1 MRLLVSLACIAGAA
15 LLLYYGN
22 NASEA
27 PVSVVKE
34 AFTGTPTD
42 RSVLLLI
49 GGGVLGVIGLASLT
63 ASLRPAK
70 A

>member
-1 MRLLVSLACIAGAA
+1 MRLLLSIICLAGAA

-42 RSVLLLI
+42 RSIILLV
-49 GGGVLGVIGLASLT
+49 GGVILGVIGLASLT

>member
-1 MRLLVSLACIAGAA
+1 MRLLVSLVCIAGAA

-49 GGGVLGVIGLASLT
+49 GGVVLGVIGLASLT

>member
-1 MRLLVSLACIAGAA
+1 MRLLVSIVCIAGAA

-22 NASEA
+22 SASEA

-34 AFTGTPTD
+34 ALTGTPTD
-42 RSVLLLI
+42 RSIAFLV
-49 GGGVLGVIGLASLT
+49 GGVVLGVIGLASLT
-63 ASLRPAK
+63 VSLRPAK